1 MTQKIPWYVRRVY
14 AVTNEEERTAV
25 MYVQRV
31 LGLQETGEL
40 DEPTKS
46 HVRGLQSLF
55 GLRTTGI
62 IDDPT
67 AEQIERIWPYGA

>member
-1 MTQKIPWYVRRVY
+1 MKLAWYTRRVY
-14 AVTNEEERTAV
+14 AVTNEEERTTV

-31 LGLQETGEL
+31 LGLRESGEL
-40 DEPTKS
+40 DEETKS

-62 IDDPT
+62 IDDAT
-67 AEQIERIWPYGA
+67 AEQIERIFPYGA